1 MLLNK
6 KECINW
12 TLDFKQSFN
21 AMLIMLINQPVIV
34 YYDPEEKKLIVDG
47 SNKTE
52 LCSILTQHNP
62 ESG

>member
-1 MLLNK
+1 
-6 KECINW
+6 
-12 TLDFKQSFN
+12 
-21 AMLIMLINQPVIV
+21 MLINQPVIV

-47 SNKTE
+47 SNKTG